1 MRSHL
6 GPWAVCF
13 PGEAGF
19 TFFFLIGL
27 QRVKLA
33 QLGCVSPLPGPALHP
48 VGLQAGSNPHF
59 PYASTN
65 TSPYPRALTPLMST
79 LCSPWGHTPYPG
91 WTLPT
96 ACPCPLHLHPLPAE
110 DRRGLQKLLGEL
122 RLDPPRTSSPGA
134 GTLRLPLKC
143 FSQQR
148 SFLDFSIIYFMLATL
163 DSLGESG
170 LGCQKEMPPGIRGRQ
185 VLRWRA
191 LEKEGC
197 VAGALQTV

>member
-1 MRSHL
+1 MCLPFTRACPPPS
-6 GPWAVCF
+6 GT
-13 PGEAGF
+13 PG
-19 TFFFLIGL
+19 GL
-27 QRVKLA
+27 Q
-33 QLGCVSPLPGPALHP
+33 PTLPIRLYQHIPIP
-48 VGLQAGSNPHF
+48 
-59 PYASTN
+59 
-65 TSPYPRALTPLMST
+65 TPLMST

-96 ACPCPLHLHPLPAE
+96 ACPCPLRLHPLPAE